1 MHYKKWLILIII
13 LFITTGCST
22 VKQENKVTVLK
33 LANDD
38 ATGYSSV
45 LANQYMA
52 KVVKERTNGRIII
65 EVYPDAQLGDGK
77 EVIEAVQ
84 MNAIQMA
91 NVGSNQISEFNRSM
105 RVLEIPYLV
114 KDEEHLWKILNGDIG
129 KEFSHMESINLIG
142 LTYYNTG
149 SRNFYNSKGPITKP
163 EDLKG
168 MRIRSAP
175 APLTIDMIQT
185 LGASVTPI
193 AFSEVYSA
201 LQNHVV
207 EGAENDIVSY
217 YTKGHYE
224 TAKYF
229 TWDEHTMN
237 PEMMIMSKTAWDQL
251 SDSDK
256 KIIQDAAIES
266 KSINEQEQ
274 IKQTK
279 IAYDILKSKGVVFT
293 KINNKQIWVNATE
306 SVITKNKELYGDL
319 IDRINKLK

>member
-1 MHYKKWLILIII
+1 MGPKKWLVL
-13 LFITTGCST
+13 LLALLVFTGCSR
-22 VKQENKVTVLK
+22 QDNKITVLK

-52 KVVKERTNGRIII
+52 KVVKKRTNGRIVI

-91 NVGSNQISEFNRSM
+91 NVGSNQISEFNRKI
-105 RVLEIPYLV
+105 RVLELPYVV
-114 KDEEHLWKILNGDIG
+114 KDKDHLWRILNSDIG
-129 KEFSHMESINLIG
+129 QEFLAMEDIQLVG

-149 SRNFYNSKGPITKP
+149 SRNFYNSKQPITRP
-163 EDLKG
+163 EELKG

-175 APLTIDMIQT
+175 APLTIEMIQA

-193 AFSEVYSA
+193 PFSEVYSA

-207 EGAENDIVSY
+207 EGAECDLTSY

-224 TAKYF
+224 TARYF

-237 PEMMIMSKTAWDQL
+237 PEMMIISKTAWDRL
-251 SDSDK
+251 SAADQ
-256 KIIQDAAIES
+256 KILREAAAES
-266 KSINEQEQ
+266 QKINEEEQ
-274 IKQTK
+274 VKQTGQ
-279 IAYDILKSKGVVFT
+279 AYETLKAKGVVFT
-293 KINNKQIWVNATE
+293 KIDDKQAWTDAAAP
-306 SVITKNKELYGDL
+306 VIEKNRAVYRDL
-319 IDRINKLK
+319 LQRIARLQ